1 MQIREMKKRKYVTP
15 WCEALAMDVS
25 IFICGSVYP
34 HKTESTIPE
43 WDEDKENEEFY
54 GDLNTETKFTNKVFI
69 LLLYVLSN
77 ILSLDCIEFTL

>member
-34 HKTESTIPE
+34 HKTESSIPE
-43 WDEDKENEEFY
+43 WDEDKEKEF
-54 GDLNTETKFTNKVFI
+54 E
-69 LLLYVLSN
+69 
-77 ILSLDCIEFTL
+77 IEL